1 MVFHITSL
9 FGAVSIEFL
18 ALPYKQKSF
27 DEWATF
33 EKADPWLIAIAKA
46 HDYTIVTME
55 ERNRNL
61 NPSNPTSKEPRIP
74 DVCDALGVNCINLYD
89 LMHGKKCVI

>member
-1 MVFHITSL
+1 
-9 FGAVSIEFL
+9 
-18 ALPYKQKSF
+18 
-27 DEWATF
+27 
-33 EKADPWLIAIAKA
+33 
-46 HDYTIVTME
+46 VTME